1 MAKEEQI
8 KSQIILEGEKE
19 YRAAC
24 KGINTF
30 PFAKSDRK

>member
-8 KSQIILEGEKE
+8 KSKIILEGEKE

-24 KGINTF
+24 KVSIL